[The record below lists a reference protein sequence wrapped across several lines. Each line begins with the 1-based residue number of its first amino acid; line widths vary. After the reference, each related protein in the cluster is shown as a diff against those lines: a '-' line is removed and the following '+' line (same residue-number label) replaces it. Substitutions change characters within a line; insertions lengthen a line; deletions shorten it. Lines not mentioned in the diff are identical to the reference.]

1 MNIQQIDLNK
11 LFIILFVG
19 ICAVIG
25 VYYQLDGIPE
35 VCLGGLIGYL
45 SKDIQIPTTED
56 ENNEYEY
63 EEQ

>member
-25 VYYQLDGIPE
+25 VYYQIDGIPE
-35 VCLGGLIGYL
+35 LCLGGLIGYL
-45 SKDIQIPTTED
+45 SKDLSLPEKEEETYTETYD
-56 ENNEYEY
+56 D
-63 EEQ
+63 Q